1 MNAPFKPAGQ
11 APAKPD
17 VDVAIIGS
25 GFSGLGM
32 AIALLKDGREDFV
45 ILEKANGVGGTWRDN
60 TYPGCACD
68 VPSHLYSF
76 SFEPNPDW
84 SRVYSSQPEIRA
96 YLEGVADKYGL
107 RPYLRFGRTVTKMVF
122 DEAGGFWRVTTDDGQ
137 VITARVVVSGTGG
150 LSRPMLPNIKGM
162 ERFKGRTFHSAWWDH
177 GYDLTGKRVAVI
189 GTGAS
194 AIQFVPQIVPKVK
207 SLTLFQRTPPWI
219 VPKMDRPMHS
229 WERAMFRAAPVFQKL
244 LRGVIYTQMESRA
257 GAFVFKPDAM
267 ARAEKQARQFI
278 AATISDPVL
287 REKVTPTYRM
297 GCKRILISNDYYPA
311 LARPN
316 VDLVTDGIAEITAK
330 GVRTADGVE
339 HEVDAIIY
347 STGFAATDA
356 LSPTQVYGR
365 GGRHLNAEWEAGA
378 QAYLGVTV
386 SGYPNFFMLMGPNTG
401 LGHNSIVYMIESQI
415 RHVMDG
421 LRRMDAAGA
430 VWMDPKREAQ
440 NQFNAFV
447 QERVGKTVWNSGGC
461 KSWYLTA
468 DGRNTTIWPG
478 FTFDYR
484 RRVKAIDP
492 AAYDME
498 RVKAKA

>member
-17 VDVAIIGS
+17 VDVAILGS

-32 AIALLKDGREDFV
+32 AIALLKDGRRDFV
-45 ILEKANGVGGTWRDN
+45 ILEKAASVGGTWRDN

-76 SFEPNPDW
+76 SFEPNPEW
-84 SRVYSSQPEIRA
+84 SRMYPTQPEIRA
-96 YLEGVADKYGL
+96 YLERVADKYDL
-107 RPYLRFGRTVTKMVF
+107 RPYLRFGKTVTDLTF
-122 DEAGGFWRVTTDDGQ
+122 DEAGGFWKVTSDDGQ
-137 VITARVVVSGTGG
+137 TLTARVVVSGTGG
-150 LSRPMLPNIKGM
+150 LSRPVLPSIKGM
-162 ERFKGRTFHSAWWDH
+162 DSFKGKAFHSAWWDH
-177 GYDLTGKRVAVI
+177 DEDLTGKTVAVI

-194 AIQFVPQIVPKVK
+194 AIQFVPQIAPKVK

-219 VPKMDRPMHS
+219 VPKLDRPMHG
-229 WERAMFRAAPVFQKL
+229 WEKALFKAAPVFQKL
-244 LRGVIYTQMESRA
+244 LRGFIYTRMESRA
-257 GAFVFKPDAM
+257 AAFVFKPEAM
-267 ARAEKQARQFI
+267 AKSEALARQYI
-278 AATISDPVL
+278 DAVITDPAL
-287 REKVTPTYRM
+287 REKVTPNYRM

-311 LARPN
+311 LNREN
-316 VDLVTDGIAEITAK
+316 VALVTDGIAEITPS
-330 GVRTADGVE
+330 GVRTTDGIEHKADV
-339 HEVDAIIY
+339 IIY
-347 STGFAATDA
+347 GTGFAATDA
-356 LSPTQVYGR
+356 LSPTQVHGR
-365 GGRHLNAEWEAGA
+365 GGRHLNAEWAAGA

-421 LRRMDAAGA
+421 LRRMEAAGA
-430 VWMDPKREAQ
+430 AWMDPKREAQ

-484 RRVKAIDP
+484 RRVKAVDP
-492 AAYDME
+492 TAYDME
-498 RVKAKA
+498 RVRAEA

>member
-17 VDVAIIGS
+17 VDVAILGS

-32 AIALLKDGREDFV
+32 AIALLKDGRNDFV
-45 ILEKANGVGGTWRDN
+45 ILEKAQGVGGTWRDN

-68 VPSHLYSF
+68 IPSHLYSF
-76 SFEPNPDW
+76 SFEPNPEW
-84 SRVYSSQPEIRA
+84 SRVYPTQPEIRA
-96 YLEGVADKYGL
+96 YLDRVADKYEL
-107 RPYLRFGRTVTKMVF
+107 RPYLRFGRTVTDISF
-122 DEAGGFWRVTTDDGQ
+122 DEAGGFWRVTSDDGQ
-137 VITARVVVSGTGG
+137 VLTARVVVSGMGG
-150 LSRPMLPNIKGM
+150 LSRPILPDIKGM
-162 ERFKGRTFHSAWWDH
+162 DRFRGKTFHSAWWDH
-177 GYDLTGKRVAVI
+177 DYDLTGKTVAVI

-194 AIQFVPQIVPKVK
+194 AIQFVPQIAPKVK
-207 SLTLFQRTPPWI
+207 SLTLFQRTPSW
-219 VPKMDRPMHS
+219 VMPKKDRQRHG
-229 WERAMFRAAPVFQKL
+229 WERALFRAAPVFQKL
-244 LRGVIYTQMESRA
+244 LRGLTYARLELLATALVWRTDS
-257 GAFVFKPDAM
+257 M
-267 ARAEKQARQFI
+267 AKFEKLGRQFI
-278 AATISDPVL
+278 EAAIPDPVL
-287 REKVTPTYRM
+287 RQKVTPTYRM

-316 VDLVTDGIAEITAK
+316 VHLITEGIAEITAK
-330 GVRTADGVE
+330 GVRTTDGVE
-339 HEVDAIIY
+339 HAVDAIVY
-347 STGFAATDA
+347 GTGFAATDA
-356 LSPTQVYGR
+356 LSPTQVHGR

-430 VWMDPKREAQ
+430 AWMDPKRDAQ
-440 NQFNAFV
+440 NAFNAFV
-447 QERVGKTVWNSGGC
+447 QDRVRKTVWNAGGC
-461 KSWYLTA
+461 KSWYLTE

-484 RRVKAIDP
+484 RRVKAVDP

-498 RVKAKA
+498 RVKAEA

>member
-1 MNAPFKPAGQ
+1 MNAPFKPAGH

-17 VDVAIIGS
+17 VDVAILGS

-32 AIALLKDGREDFV
+32 AIALLKDGRRDFV
-45 ILEKANGVGGTWRDN
+45 ILEKAQGVGGTWRDN

-68 VPSHLYSF
+68 IPSHLYSF
-76 SFEPNPDW
+76 SFEPNPQW
-84 SRVYSSQPEIRA
+84 SRMYPSQPEIRA
-96 YLEGVADKYGL
+96 YLERVADKYDL
-107 RPYLRFGRTVTKMVF
+107 RRYLRFGCTVTDLTF
-122 DEAGGFWRVTTDDGQ
+122 DEAGGFWRVTSEGGQ
-137 VITARVVVSGTGG
+137 VLTARVVVSGMGG
-150 LSRPMLPNIKGM
+150 LSRPILPNIKGM
-162 ERFKGRTFHSAWWDH
+162 DRFKGKTFHSAWWDH
-177 GYDLTGKRVAVI
+177 DYDLTGKAVAVI

-194 AIQFVPQIVPKVK
+194 AIQFVPQIAPKVK
-207 SLTLFQRTPPWI
+207 SLTLFQRTPSW
-219 VPKMDRPMHS
+219 VMPKKDREMHG
-229 WERAMFRAAPVFQKL
+229 WERALFRAAPAFQKL
-244 LRGVIYTQMESRA
+244 LRGLIYTRLELLATALVWRTES
-257 GAFVFKPDAM
+257 M
-267 ARAEKQARQFI
+267 AKFEKLGRQFI
-278 AATISDPVL
+278 EAAISDPVL
-287 REKVTPTYRM
+287 RQKVTPTYRM

-330 GVRTADGVE
+330 GVRTTNGVE
-339 HEVDAIIY
+339 HPVDVIVY
-347 STGFAATDA
+347 GTGFAATDA

-430 VWMDPKREAQ
+430 ISMDPKRESQ
-440 NQFNAFV
+440 NAFNAFV
-447 QERVGKTVWNSGGC
+447 QERVGKTVWNAGGC
-461 KSWYLTA
+461 KSWYLTE

-498 RVKAKA
+498 RVKTEA